1 MGKRPRLGTRIGG
14 LLQSRE
20 ELFRYLDMV
29 LEFFKQNGKKG
40 ERFGHML
47 DRLGVERVLE
57 SIGQGS

>member
-1 MGKRPRLGTRIGG
+1 MVGG

-20 ELFRYLDMV
+20 ELFRYLDRV